1 MVIGARPTFTVAVA
15 SARMTAN
22 TIIGMPT
29 KCVAILR
36 RSRWYAAYRVSFS
49 AAVFMRE
56 RGSLQPLLGLLAD
69 LELAERRPA
78 HTLARL
84 RLLRGLGGR
93 WPDAGVAQQQTE
105 GGGRIRGGERLVGGD
120 LALRHQAG
128 GVL

>member
-1 MVIGARPTFTVAVA
+1 
-15 SARMTAN
+15 MTAN

-78 HTLARL
+78 HTLAPL
-84 RLLRGLGGR
+84 RLLRARGGR
-93 WPDAGVAQQQTE
+93 GEYAGAAHQETE
-105 GGGRIRGGERLVGGD
+105 VGGRIRVAERVD
-120 LALRHQAG
+120 L
-128 GVL
+128 